1 MFIGDI
7 VFLPTKEGYVKYVIK
22 KIIDNELLV
31 ISSRTKQFN
40 WVDSSE
46 VIELEKF
53 KNIYNNEEIFE

>member
-31 ISSRTKQFN
+31 ISYRTKQFN